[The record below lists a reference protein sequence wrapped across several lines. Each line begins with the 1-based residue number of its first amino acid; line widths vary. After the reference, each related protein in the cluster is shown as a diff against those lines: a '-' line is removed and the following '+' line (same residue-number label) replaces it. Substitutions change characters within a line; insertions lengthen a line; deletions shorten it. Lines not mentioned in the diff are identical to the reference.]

1 MTAAILTVS
10 EKVLVLF
17 LMMGVGYGCF
27 KLRVITTRGSAQLT
41 NLLLYVIGPCLIVS
55 ALQTDSG
62 GISMGEILL
71 TVFLFLAGLIVLALS
86 SQLLF
91 RDQQKDRAGLLRYG
105 VIYSNCAFMGLP
117 LVQSIL
123 GSQGVVY
130 ASACVVA
137 FNLMTWTHGYL
148 SMGGGGGTR
157 AQMVKKALLNPGTL
171 SFAVAL
177 PLYALSIKLPPVL
190 LQPIDSIGQMNT
202 PLAMIVVGTYLA
214 KLDLRQI
221 FSDRHVYVVSLLRL
235 LAVPFAFLF
244 LLLLVHPEPNMMVTL
259 AVLMGA
265 PAAANGVLFA
275 TKFRRDAELAC
286 KMIALTTLL
295 SIITM
300 PVLAVAA
307 QNLAG
312 VL

>member
-1 MTAAILTVS
+1 MTTAILTVS

-41 NLLLYVIGPCLIVS
+41 NLLLYIIGPCLIVS

-62 GISMGEILL
+62 GIGMGEILL
-71 TVFLFLAGLIVLALS
+71 TVFLFLVGLIVLAFS

-91 RDQQKDRAGLLRYG
+91 RDQHKDRAGLLRYG

-148 SMGGGGGTR
+148 SMGGGGGSR
-157 AQMVKKALLNPGTL
+157 GQMLKKALLNPGTL

-190 LQPIDSIGQMNT
+190 LQPIDAIGQMNT

-214 KLDLRQI
+214 KLDLRQV

-235 LAVPFAFLF
+235 LAVPFVFL
-244 LLLLVHPEPNMMVTL
+244 LILLLVNPEPKMMVTL

-307 QNLAG
+307 ENLAG